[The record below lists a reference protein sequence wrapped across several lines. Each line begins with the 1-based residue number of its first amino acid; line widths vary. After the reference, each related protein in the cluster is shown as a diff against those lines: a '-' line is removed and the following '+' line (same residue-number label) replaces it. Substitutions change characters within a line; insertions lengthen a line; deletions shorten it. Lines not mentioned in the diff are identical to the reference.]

1 MALPVDEILNLEQ
14 LDSNL
19 FRSQH
24 HYENFRKTL
33 FGGQVLGQ
41 ALKAAYQTQEQAL
54 PHSFHAYFLRAGS
67 SETPVIYD
75 VEDVRDGRSVSSRRV
90 LARQFGRPIVNLSA
104 SFHKQEEGYQH
115 QVPYPEHVP
124 DPEEL
129 LQKRENSPL
138 AEKIFS
144 KQSSNTPFDFLP
156 TDETLFSKQV
166 IDPPIGYFW
175 LKAKDKLQDTSPIS
189 HVCSLAFASD
199 MGLLAT
205 ALLPHDATIFDSNLV
220 VASIDHAM
228 YFHRTDFRV
237 DEWMLCQTQSPWAGN
252 ARGFA
257 FAHIFNQKKELI
269 ATTFQEGL
277 IRQI

>member
-1 MALPVDEILNLEQ
+1 MALPVDEILDLEK

-41 ALKAAYQTQEQAL
+41 ALKAAYETQEHAL

-75 VEDVRDGRSVSSRRV
+75 VENVRDGRSVSSRRV
-90 LARQFGRPIVNLSA
+90 LARQYGRPIVNLSA
-104 SFHKQEEGYQH
+104 SFHKQEQGYEH
-115 QVPYPEHVP
+115 QVPYPEHIPCP
-124 DPEEL
+124 DEL
-129 LQKRENSPL
+129 MDQRDQSHLGD
-138 AEKIFS
+138 KIFNQKS
-144 KQSSNTPFDFLP
+144 TFTPFDFLP
-156 TDETLFSKQV
+156 IDQSLFSKGV
-166 IDPPIGYFW
+166 IDPPQGYFW
-175 LKAKDKLQDTSPIS
+175 LKAKDKLQDNSAIS

-205 ALLPHDATIFDSNLV
+205 ALLPHSATIFDENLV

-237 DEWMLCQTQSPWAGN
+237 DEWMLCQTQSPWAGS

-257 FAHIFNQKKELI
+257 TAHIFNQKHQLI

-277 IRQI
+277 IRHI